1 MMPSPTLPFV
11 PDHHSVAAAHSALV
25 SPTQAQ
31 VDPELSLYEPEEDSP
46 SYWDLEQVS

>member
-1 MMPSPTLPFV
+1 MTPSPTPPFV

-25 SPTQAQ
+25 SPTQAP